1 MKNTAF
7 TKFHQEAG
15 ARMIPF
21 AGYNMPVEY
30 SGITEEHIT
39 VREKVGVFDVSHM
52 GEFRVTGPSALSY
65 LQHITSNDVSAL
77 FDGKV
82 QYSCFPNGSGGIID
96 DLLVYRFSEQN
107 YLLVV
112 NAANIE
118 KDWNWCVKNAA
129 SFGLVPGKDLINIS
143 DTVAQLAI
151 QGPFAMKAMQKLT
164 SSKVTDM
171 EYYTFREI
179 DFAGI
184 KNVLFST
191 TGYTGA
197 GGCEIY
203 IKNEDGPK
211 LWNAVFEAG
220 EEFGI
225 KPIGLG
231 ARDTLRLEM
240 GYCLYGNDIND
251 QTSPIEAGLGWI
263 TKFADNKDFIDK
275 ELLLKQK
282 NDGVGRRLKG
292 FVMID
297 RGIPRQH
304 YEIADSSGNII
315 GEVTSGTMSP
325 MLKLGIGMGYLAKGF
340 WKADTEIF
348 IRIRNKDL
356 KAKVVNL
363 PFYNG

>member
-1 MKNTAF
+1 MV
-7 TKFHQEAG
+7 
-15 ARMIPF
+15 PF

-30 SGITEEHIT
+30 FGINDEHIT
-39 VREKVGVFDVSHM
+39 VRKKIGVFDVSHM
-52 GEFRVTGPSALSY
+52 GEFWVKGPAALSFIQY
-65 LQHITSNDVSAL
+65 ITSNDVTAL
-77 FDGKV
+77 FDGKI
-82 QYSCFPNGSGGIID
+82 QYSCFPNGKGGIVD
-96 DLLVYRFSEQN
+96 DLLVYRFNPEK

-118 KDWNWCVKNAA
+118 KDWNWCVKNAQK
-129 SFGLVPGKDLINIS
+129 FGLKIGSDLVNAS
-143 DTVAQLAI
+143 DNTAQLAI
-151 QGPFAMKAMQKLT
+151 QGPLALKAMQKLT
-164 SSKVTDM
+164 SVSVTDM
-171 EYYTFREI
+171 EYYTFKEI
-179 DFAGI
+179 EFAGI

-203 IKNEDGPK
+203 IRNEDGPK
-211 LWNAVFEAG
+211 LWKAVFDAG

-240 GYCLYGNDIND
+240 GFCLYGNDIND

-263 TKFADNKDFIDK
+263 TKFTDHKDFIDK

-282 NDGVGRRLKG
+282 KEGTERRLRG
-292 FVMID
+292 FLLID

-304 YEIADSSGNII
+304 YEVVDSSGNLI

-325 MLKLGIGMGYLAKGF
+325 MLKQGIGMAYLAKGF
-340 WKADTEIF
+340 WKTGTEIF

-356 KAKVVNL
+356 KATVVDF
-363 PFYNG
+363 PFYKEQE